1 MKLFRHYGNIPAAS
15 RGSVL
20 AIGNFDGIHRGHQGV
35 LAEAG
40 RLAESFGAPH
50 AVLTFEPHP
59 RQFFKSDGPPFRLT
73 PFRIKARLIE
83 ALGIDCLFCLRF
95 NRALSS
101 MTAEE
106 FVTDILVGGL
116 ATRHVVVGDNFC
128 FGRGRGGDIGL
139 LKSLGETMGFGVSS
153 ISRILGPAGEDYS
166 STRVRDYLLAGN
178 PTRAA
183 LLLGRYYEV
192 EGRVRPGGGAGRA
205 LGFPTANLLLLNTIC
220 PASGAYAVR
229 AGIDKGAATRWHGG
243 FATLTPEWDRTAAGL
258 VGPPRLKVHLFDND
272 QDLTGR
278 HMRIA
283 LVDYLRPPIEDP
295 APEVLKAQY
304 TQDAERARVIL
315 AAEDWDASWPATP
328 FTAATGPVAPG
339 KP

>member
-1 MKLFRHYGNIPAAS
+1 MKVFRHYSAIPEHC
-15 RGSVL
+15 RDSVL

-35 LAEAG
+35 IGKAG
-40 RLAESFGAPH
+40 RLAKEFDAPH

-59 RQFFKSDGPPFRLT
+59 RQFFKADGPPFRLT

-83 ALGIDCLFCLRF
+83 ALGIDCLFVLRF
-95 NRALSS
+95 DRTLSR

-106 FVTDILVGGL
+106 FVIDILAGGL
-116 ATRHVVVGDNFC
+116 GTQHVVVGDNFN
-128 FGRGRGGDIGL
+128 FGRGRAGDIPL
-139 LKSLGETMGFGVSS
+139 LKTLGRANGFGVSS
-153 ISRILGPAGEDYS
+153 VTRILGPGGEAYS
-166 STRVRDYLLAGN
+166 STRVRDYLVAGN

-192 EGRVRPGGGAGRA
+192 EGRVRPGGGASRT
-205 LGFPTANLLLLNTIC
+205 LGFPTANIVLLNTIC

-229 AGIDKGAATRWHGG
+229 AGIDKGADTLWHGG
-243 FATLTPEWDRTAAGL
+243 FATLTPEWDRAEDPEGAGA
-258 VGPPRLKVHLFDND
+258 PPRLKVHLFDND
-272 QDLTGR
+272 QDLVGR

-315 AAEDWDASWPATP
+315 AAEEWDASWPATP
-328 FTAATGPVAPG
+328 FTAATMPQSR
-339 KP
+339 

>member
-1 MKLFRHYGNIPAAS
+1 MKVFRHYSNIPKDC
-15 RGSVL
+15 RDSVL

-35 LAEAG
+35 IARAG
-40 RLAESFGAPH
+40 RLAKEFEAPR

-59 RQFFKSDGPPFRLT
+59 RQFFAPDAPPFRLT

-83 ALGIDCLFCLRF
+83 ALGIDCLFVLRF
-95 NRALSS
+95 YKGLAS
-101 MTAEE
+101 MSAED
-106 FVTDILVGGL
+106 FVTEILAKGL
-116 ATRHVVVGDNFC
+116 GAQHVVVGDNFY
-128 FGRGRGGDIGL
+128 FGKGRKGDIQM
-139 LKSLGETMGFGVSS
+139 LKTLGRANGFGVSS
-153 ISRILGPAGEDYS
+153 ITRILGPGEEAYS

-192 EGRVRPGGGAGRA
+192 EGLVMPGDGASRA
-205 LGFPTANLLLLNTIC
+205 LGFPTANLLLPNTIC

-229 AGIDKGAATRWHGG
+229 AGIDEGADTRWHGG
-243 FATLTPEWDRTAAGL
+243 FATLTPEWDRATNPAAAG
-258 VGPPRLKVHLFDND
+258 GPPRLKVHLYDNE

-295 APEVLKAQY
+295 SPEELKAQY
-304 TQDAERARVIL
+304 AKDVERSRVIL
-315 AAEDWDASWPATP
+315 AAEAWDSSWPATP
-328 FTAATGPVAPG
+328 FTGPAPEW
-339 KP
+339 P